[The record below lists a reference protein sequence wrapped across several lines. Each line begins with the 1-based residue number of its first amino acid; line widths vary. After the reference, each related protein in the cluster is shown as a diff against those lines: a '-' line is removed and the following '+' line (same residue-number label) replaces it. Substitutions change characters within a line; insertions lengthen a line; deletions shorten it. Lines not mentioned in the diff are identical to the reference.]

1 MANLDFPRG
10 FVPVRTKDGGPVVVE
25 YFDVSSTNGEIGLFD
40 PVERRADGFV
50 HQAVASSRQIV
61 GIATESKAANSGG
74 TIAVAPANNVV
85 FQGQVDDA
93 TVDAQTD
100 LGLNYDF
107 LLGAPSNGR
116 SIAEI
121 DGSTQAV
128 TATLPILI
136 ERVSNVQTKE
146 GNALGAN
153 VLVDC
158 VFNECAYRGGGTGI

>member
-1 MANLDFPRG
+1 MANVDFPRG
-10 FVPVRTKDGGPVVVE
+10 AITIRRIDGGGVVAQ
-25 YFDVSSTNGEIGLFD
+25 YYDLSSVHDAIVIGD
-40 PVERRADGFV
+40 PVERRADGYV

-61 GIATESKAANSGG
+61 GIALESKSANAGG
-74 TIAVAPANNVV
+74 TLAVAPAATTV
-85 FQGQVDDA
+85 FQMQVDDA
-93 TVDAQTD
+93 TVNAQTD
-100 LGLNYDF
+100 IGLNYDF
-107 LLGAPSNGR
+107 IIGAPVNGR

-136 ERVSNVQTKE
+136 ERVSDVQTEE

-158 VFNECAYRGGGTGI
+158 VFNECAYRGGGTG